1 MSQIKS
7 KKSNIAETCTSNLI
21 QGFEGVRRALANL
34 PVNPN
39 RKLEIEVRFGLISGE
54 AFRAG
59 IRKDDYDAFL
69 RVMEQDTHFTCDFIE
84 ESDYLYEKGT
94 GANHRVTFD
103 EESKKCISAQI
114 KTRFGIFNFT
124 HCLE

>member
-7 KKSNIAETCTSNLI
+7 KKSNIAEACTNNLL
-21 QGFEGVRRALANL
+21 QAFEGVRRALATL

-39 RKLEIEVRFGLISGE
+39 RKIEIEVRFGLISGE

-69 RVMEQDTHFTCDFIE
+69 RVMEQDSHFTCDFIE

-94 GANHRVTFD
+94 GANHRITYD
-103 EESKKCISAQI
+103 EESKKCVSAQI
-114 KTRFGIFNFT
+114 KTRFNVFYFAYG
-124 HCLE
+124 